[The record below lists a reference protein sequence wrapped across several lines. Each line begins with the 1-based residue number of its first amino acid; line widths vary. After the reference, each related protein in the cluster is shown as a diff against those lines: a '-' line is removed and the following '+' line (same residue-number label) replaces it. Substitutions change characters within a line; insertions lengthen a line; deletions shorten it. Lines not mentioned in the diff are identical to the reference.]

1 MKKPLAVGLCL
12 GSLLVDCICPAADLK
27 QSTFTQV
34 VNDVRIVSAADSSEK
49 PAMVNAVF
57 NMPDLVRTGT
67 ASRAELVAEDNTITR
82 VGANTIFS
90 FDPANR
96 TIDLQQGS
104 LLFHSPKGKGGGTI
118 HTGSATASV
127 LGTTIIVTTTHNG
140 GFKVIDLEGH
150 VAIKFLNGLRQSLN
164 PGQMTFV
171 LPGGHPAPIINIRL
185 DKLTS
190 NSKLVQGFEQ
200 PLPSLP
206 LIQQQIDDQDREID
220 SGKAQDTGL
229 LVADNA
235 TPTTVQVVDAN
246 TVQSRDQPPAAPG
259 TVDSSTLP
267 LANIVSSPFTVGSFT
282 FPFGFSAPNITIG
295 TPTID
300 LSSYKNVSEFAFVAT
315 NGTLAINGSVAFNGL
330 SSTAIL
336 DLYAQQFSFASGA
349 TVQADVGTFKLL
361 PQTATTLKGVAIV
374 DNAPASS
381 APGGIIAFEA
391 NSLASSSAST
401 LPFPLGGINVVT
413 PAAFSLTNGSSIN
426 APNLPVSL
434 VANSITLND
443 SFVQGSF
450 VGLDGAKGVSIANGS
465 TLKANAG
472 NLGILTAGGDID
484 ISASTLK
491 AIPGASFDG
500 ANTGEIFF
508 DAIGGAVN
516 LANGTNIS
524 AADALSID
532 SDKGISIS
540 GSSVQGG
547 PFVSIFGT
555 TGVNITGNSNLTAT
569 AGDLFVF
576 TGSGDVDLSASTFKA
591 IAATPANASF
601 DGSILIDAIG
611 GAANLT
617 NGTAISAAGSLVVG
631 GNTGVTIA
639 DSTLASGNGTLIN
652 SNGAVSVTGSPTA
665 TGYTTTF
672 TGNNIITAGTSLTV
686 NGATFNADPA
696 SGSVTLAALSG
707 PATLQNASVTAG
719 TLVLNS
725 NILSDSGSIMLN
737 HASVNVGTL
746 SLVSG
751 INTGSINIQNSAIS
765 TGTPLM
771 LTSGATSGS
780 ITVGNSS
787 AQSDST
793 TLSGATGVSI
803 ANGSTV
809 QATFGNL
816 GISTTGGGIGIS
828 GSTLSAIAGP
838 IIGDSSSGVVNIAAT
853 GGAVNIS
860 NNTTIST
867 PTGLDVSSDT
877 GISIS
882 GASSL
887 TSEGGIFIEGDPSG
901 TSAPVS
907 VTGNSTLTSGTESN
921 LVIQAGTALTVN
933 GATCNADPVFGSVY
947 MSSDSGTISVQNAS
961 INSGYIDLRTF
972 SPAGSIA
979 VQNTAIT
986 TNNLT
991 LNSGDGILLDCNGL
1005 PPTGTGTSPQV
1016 NLTDTGVSGSSLT
1029 VNNTDFT
1036 SFPTVN
1042 MTAHTI
1048 NLANV
1053 NFGGSSTVNLTCN
1066 TGQLAGS
1073 PNTGAASVPGDVNFI
1088 TGVTYGGSPAQG
1100 HVNFS
1105 VPVSGVINIA
1115 GGAP

>member
-1 MKKPLAVGLCL
+1 MKKPFAVGLCL
-12 GSLLVDCICPAADLK
+12 GSLLVACICPAADLK
-27 QSTFTQV
+27 RSTFTQV
-34 VNDVRIVSAADSSEK
+34 VNDVRIVSAADSSER
-49 PAMVNAVF
+49 PAIVNAVF
-57 NMPDLVRTGT
+57 NMPDFVRTGA

-90 FDPANR
+90 FDQANR

-118 HTGSATASV
+118 RTGSATASV
-127 LGTTIIVTTTHNG
+127 LGTTIIVTTTRDG
-140 GFKVIDLEGH
+140 GFKVIALEGH
-150 VAIKFLNGLRQSLN
+150 VAIKFLNGLQQSLN

-171 LPGGHPAPIINIRL
+171 LPGGQPAPIINIRL

-190 NSKLVQGFEQ
+190 ESKLVQGFDQ

-206 LIQQQIDDQDREID
+206 LIQQQIDDQKREID
-220 SGKAQDTGL
+220 SGQAQDTGL
-229 LVADNA
+229 LVGETA
-235 TPTTVQVVDAN
+235 TTTTVQVVDAN
-246 TVQSRDQPPAAPG
+246 TIQSTDEPPAPG
-259 TVDSSTLP
+259 TIGGPTLP
-267 LANIVSSPFTVGSFT
+267 LANIVSSPFTAGSFT
-282 FPFGFSAPNITIG
+282 FPFGFSAPNITID

-300 LSSYKNVSEFAFVAT
+300 LSPYSKVPEFAFVAP
-315 NGTLAINGSVAFNGL
+315 NGRLTTKGSVAFNGL

-336 DLYAQQFSFASGA
+336 DLYAQQFSFAFGS
-349 TVQADVGTFKLL
+349 TMEADVGTFNLY
-361 PQTATTLKGVAIV
+361 PQAATTLNGAAIV

-381 APGGIIAFEA
+381 APAGIGTLVAVA
-391 NSLASSSAST
+391 TSSSNST
-401 LPFPLGGINVVT
+401 APFFPLGGVEVVS
-413 PAAFSLTNGSSIN
+413 PAAFSLTNGSSII
-426 APNLPVSL
+426 AKNLPVHVTAGS
-434 VANSITLND
+434 VALND

-450 VGLDGAKGVSIANGS
+450 VGLDGAKGVNIANGS
-465 TLKANAG
+465 TLKATAG
-472 NLGILTAGGDID
+472 NLDILTAGGDID

-491 AIPGASFDG
+491 AIQGASFDG
-500 ANTGEIFF
+500 ANTGGIFF

-516 LANGTNIS
+516 LANANIS
-524 AADALSID
+524 AADALLVD

-547 PFVSIFGT
+547 PLVSIFGT

-591 IAATPANASF
+591 IAATPANSSF
-601 DGSILIDAIG
+601 DGSIFIDGIG

-617 NGTAISAAGSLVVG
+617 NGTAISAAGSLIVG
-631 GNTGVTIA
+631 GDTGVTIA
-639 DSTLASGNGTLIN
+639 DSTLASGNDTLIG

-672 TGNNIITAGTSLTV
+672 TGNNVIMDGTSLTV

-696 SGSVTLAALSG
+696 SGTVTLAALSG

-725 NILSDSGSIMLN
+725 NILSDSGSITLN

-751 INTGSINIQNSAIS
+751 INTGSINIQDSAIS
-765 TGTPLM
+765 TGTPLT
-771 LTSGATSGS
+771 LASGATSGS
-780 ITVGNSS
+780 ITVDNSS

-816 GISTTGGGIGIS
+816 DISTTGGGIDIS

-838 IIGDSSSGVVNIAAT
+838 IIGDSISGVVDIAAT

-867 PTGLDVSSDT
+867 PSALDVSSDT

-887 TSEGGIFIEGDPSG
+887 TSEGGIFIEGDPG
-901 TSAPVS
+901 GASAPVS
-907 VTGNSTLTSGTESN
+907 ITGNSILTTGTESN

-933 GATCNADPVFGSVY
+933 GATFNADPVFGSVF
-947 MSSDSGTISVQNAS
+947 MSSDTGTLSVQNAS
-961 INSGYIDLRTF
+961 INSGFIDLRTF
-972 SPAGSIA
+972 STAGSIA
-979 VQNTAIT
+979 VQHTAIT

-1005 PPTGTGTSPQV
+1005 PPTGTGASPQV

-1066 TGQLAGS
+1066 TGQLAAS

-1105 VPVSGVINIA
+1105 APVSGVINIA